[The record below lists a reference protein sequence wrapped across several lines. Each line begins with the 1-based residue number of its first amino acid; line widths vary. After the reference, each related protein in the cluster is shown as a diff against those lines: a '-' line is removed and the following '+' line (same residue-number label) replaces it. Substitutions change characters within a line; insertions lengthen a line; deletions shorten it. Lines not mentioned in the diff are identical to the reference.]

1 MEVPKYLQ
9 ILWSYKWLLLV
20 GLVVA
25 VVAAFLAGF
34 TWRGGEIV
42 SRATSTYSAST
53 TVLVGSDNQP
63 LFQAE
68 IPGQPIQQ
76 GTTAPIQQDLTST
89 AVVYAY
95 LISGTEIQTSV
106 EEIIGE
112 FTDEESLTAVRRT
125 TQPGGNEQFPGRL
138 SLPILDVV
146 GISTDPSRAEEISR
160 TANTVF
166 QGHVVA
172 EQDASSLAPEQRV
185 QLTTVNESDA
195 VEGEGSNPAIP
206 VVVTGLGVFLVFVA
220 LAFVLYNAK
229 LARQKRGRRSGSA
242 GSSEQPLPVF
252 DDDDAA
258 NASTTGAE
266 PAPDALP
273 SSDDVDRVPALAGR
287 GRTD

>member
-25 VVAAFLAGF
+25 VIAAFLAGY
-34 TWRGGEIV
+34 TWRDGAIE

-63 LFQAE
+63 LYQAE
-68 IPGQPIQQ
+68 IPGQPIQE
-76 GTTAPIQQDLTST
+76 GTTAPVQQDLTST

-95 LISGTEIQTSV
+95 LISGTEIQSAV

-112 FTDEESLTAVRRT
+112 FSDEETVTAVRRT

-146 GISTDPSRAEEISR
+146 GVSPDPSRAEDISR

-166 QGHVVA
+166 QSYVVA

-185 QLTTVNESDA
+185 QLTTINESDA
-195 VEGEGSNPAIP
+195 IEGEGSNPAIP
-206 VVVTGLGVFLVFVA
+206 IVVTGLGVFLVFVA
-220 LAFVLYNAK
+220 LAFLLYNAK
-229 LARQKRGRRSGSA
+229 LARQKRGRRSDVTGST
-242 GSSEQPLPVF
+242 EPV
-252 DDDDAA
+252 
-258 NASTTGAE
+258 
-266 PAPDALP
+266 PAPDVHDANSSATDAEVVPDDLP
-273 SSDDVDRVPALAGR
+273 SSDGGDRVPALAGR

>member
-1 MEVPKYLQ
+1 MDVPKYLQ

-34 TWRGGEIV
+34 TLRDGAIV

-68 IPGQPIQQ
+68 IPGQPIEQ
-76 GTTAPIQQDLTST
+76 GTTAPVQQDLTST

-95 LISGTEIQTSV
+95 LISGSEVQTAV
-106 EEIIGE
+106 EAIIGD
-112 FTDEESLTAVRRT
+112 FADDETLTAVRRT

-146 GISTDPSRAEEISR
+146 GVSPDPSRAEEISR

-166 QGHVVA
+166 QSQVVA
-172 EQDASSLAPEQRV
+172 EQDAASLAPEQRV
-185 QLTTVNESDA
+185 QLTTVNESA
-195 VEGEGSNPAIP
+195 AIEGEGSNPAIP
-206 VVVTGLGVFLVFVA
+206 IVVTGLGVFLVFVA

-229 LARQKRGRRSGSA
+229 LARQKRGRRSG
-242 GSSEQPLPVF
+242 
-252 DDDDAA
+252 AA
-258 NASTTGAE
+258 PTSPPSD
-266 PAPDALP
+266 PAPDDLGADASAIDAETPTEQLP
-273 SSDDVDRVPALAGR
+273 SGEDADRVPALAGR